1 MLAREKG
8 IRFDLQVSPL
18 SRLPFGDR
26 EICSLFGNLLDNAL
40 EACERVMEEE
50 KTAKESTINDQKAQ
64 LWIQVKIEQKK
75 QLLFIEIANSADQS
89 PERKE
94 RKLLT
99 RKKDSSLHGY
109 GLKSVERIV
118 EEHDGVIFYDA
129 EDRVFTVKVTFFDIE

>member
-1 MLAREKG
+1 
-8 IRFDLQVSPL
+8 
-18 SRLPFGDR
+18 
-26 EICSLFGNLLDNAL
+26 LFGNLLDNAL
-40 EACERVMEEE
+40 ESCERVIEEE
-50 KTAKESTINDQKAQ
+50 KTEKESTINEQKAQ

-129 EDRVFTVKVTFFDIE
+129 EDRVFTVKVTFFDI